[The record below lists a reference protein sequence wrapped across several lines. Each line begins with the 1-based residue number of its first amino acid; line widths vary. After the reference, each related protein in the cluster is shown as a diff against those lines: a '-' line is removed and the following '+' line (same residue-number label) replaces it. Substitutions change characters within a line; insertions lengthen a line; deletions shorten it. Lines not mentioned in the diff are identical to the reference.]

1 MEIGTLTIR
10 EEGQG
15 NTRKVKPHNNQP
27 KRNVQAV
34 MSTLQACVLQ
44 TGQDTTQ
51 TGQEHNERRSGKI
64 HCKKSHNNSLLL
76 DSRRQK

>member
-1 MEIGTLTIR
+1 MCRAFMFTEIGTLAIG

-15 NTRKVKPHNNQP
+15 NTRKVKPH
-27 KRNVQAV
+27 NVQAV

-51 TGQEHNERRSGKI
+51 TGQEHNEM
-64 HCKKSHNNSLLL
+64 
-76 DSRRQK
+76 

>member
-1 MEIGTLTIR
+1 MFTEIGTLAIG

-15 NTRKVKPHNNQP
+15 NTRKVKPH
-27 KRNVQAV
+27 NVQAV

-51 TGQEHNERRSGKI
+51 TGQEHNEM
-64 HCKKSHNNSLLL
+64 
-76 DSRRQK
+76 